1 MSKSPNCYVTDI
13 LQPVEQCH
21 SLRFNQMAKQSG
33 STKYTKYSISAIPAR
48 LLSQNLAILSPTTA
62 NIIRT
67 ENKVNGVVQSP
78 KSWHRHRLQ
87 NPSRP
92 KCPSIL
98 ATVRS
103 QLQLPPN
110 PHSLQNLWKIIITTN
125 RCKRYLKRATRKCCL
140 SSVPVMD
147 NRCTFVP
154 KNLPDF
160 QLLQIC
166 YVIFDGG
173 APIHKIGT

>member
-154 KNLPDF
+154 KNLPDCF
-160 QLLQIC
+160 IDQLALTRIAYPKS
-166 YVIFDGG
+166 YVEI
-173 APIHKIGT
+173 K

>member
-21 SLRFNQMAKQSG
+21 SLRFHQMAKQSG

-110 PHSLQNLWKIIITTN
+110 PHSLQNHCKSIITTN
-125 RCKRYLKRATRKCCL
+125 GCKRYLKRATRECCP
-140 SSVPVMD
+140 SSAPVME
-147 NRCTFVP
+147 NRCNVVSKTF
-154 KNLPDF
+154 
-160 QLLQIC
+160 QISNC
-166 YVIFDGG
+166 C
-173 APIHKIGT
+173 KIAM